1 MVKNPAALDRFELE
15 WIRSHPTDYRRNFA
29 IVDALYEEARH
40 LGTLRRDPLEG
51 IETIIRVAKA
61 VNSV

>member
-1 MVKNPAALDRFELE
+1 MVKNPAALERFELE
-15 WIRSHPTDYRRNFA
+15 WIRSRPPDYRRNFA
-29 IVDALYEEARH
+29 TVDALYEEARH

-51 IETIIRVAKA
+51 IETIVRVAKA